1 MRKWGWPFP
10 NIAHQLFLQAD
21 LCICVAYSMK
31 EDAPSSEADDQ
42 NRHYAHYDHIML
54 LEDSRGGAQR
64 ESKLSKVAFLATC
77 TFVSMFGGF
86 ALNLAVSG
94 RRYRAAV
101 KTKADSRNL
110 EIPKEVVLED
120 PVLLAT
126 RALGWGSMYAVLGT
140 GAIGFVAYYLVKT

>member
-1 MRKWGWPFP
+1 
-10 NIAHQLFLQAD
+10 
-21 LCICVAYSMK
+21 MK
-31 EDAPSSEADDQ
+31 ENAPSNEAGDQ
-42 NRHYAHYDHIML
+42 NRHYAHYDHVML
-54 LEDSRGGAQR
+54 LEDSGRGAQK

-77 TFVSMFGGF
+77 TFISMFGGF

-101 KTKADSRNL
+101 KAKADPRSL
-110 EIPKEVVLED
+110 EVPKEVVLED

-140 GAIGFVAYYLVKT
+140 GAIGFVAYYLFRT

>member
-1 MRKWGWPFP
+1 
-10 NIAHQLFLQAD
+10 
-21 LCICVAYSMK
+21 MK
-31 EDAPSSEADDQ
+31 ENTPGDEPEDQ
-42 NRHYAHYDHIML
+42 SRHYAHYDHVML
-54 LEDSRGGAQR
+54 LEDSGGGAQR
-64 ESKLSKVAFLATC
+64 ESKLSKIAFLATC

-101 KTKADSRNL
+101 KAKADPKNL
-110 EIPKEVVLED
+110 DKQKTPKDVELED

-140 GAIGFVAYYLVKT
+140 GAIGLAAYCLFRA